1 MNNEQSSLLLSCL
14 VLSSLLL
21 FYLLSLCRVCIRA
34 ASRGNFKGTH
44 ISTSHSGADPHE
56 YTYSQYIERAS
67 DLNGGQSTP
76 VPLKCGA

>member
-1 MNNEQSSLLLSCL
+1 MNNEQSSLLF
-14 VLSSLLL
+14 SSLVFSSVILPA
-21 FYLLSLCRVCIRA
+21 FAVSCVCVRA